1 MRKIISI
8 RESRDKTI
16 SREYC
21 FMIIS
26 STNEVE
32 EGKTMEQP
40 QAREWK
46 RAKGSCR
53 RSKGSSRKRW
63 RNRWCSNDSPI
74 LATSAALDR
83 VCNVASELRTAL
95 ERELAFECFLYQSLI
110 FFLFF
115 GTLEKCTFALEW
127 ELLLFI
133 NTHFC
138 VPWLLTES

>member
-53 RSKGSSRKRW
+53 RSNGSSRKRW

-83 VCNVASELRTAL
+83 VCNVASELRAAL
-95 ERELAFECFLYQSLI
+95 ERERTCFRVFSLSKFDI
-110 FFLFF
+110 FPFFLEH
-115 GTLEKCTFALEW
+115 LKSVRL
-127 ELLLFI
+127 
-133 NTHFC
+133 H
-138 VPWLLTES
+138 